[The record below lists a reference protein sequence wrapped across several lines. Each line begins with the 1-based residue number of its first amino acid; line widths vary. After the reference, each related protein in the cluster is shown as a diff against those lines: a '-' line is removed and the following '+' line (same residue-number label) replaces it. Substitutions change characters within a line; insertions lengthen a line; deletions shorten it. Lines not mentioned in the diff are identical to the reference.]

1 MKKTLTIVVAILIQM
16 SAFAQGVD
24 DANLFSQTYYQ
35 GTAKALGMGNAMG
48 AVGGDMTAVCINPAG
63 MGIYRSRELTMS
75 CNFLDNY
82 SNSTYYGD
90 KKDGNIFRFS
100 IPNLG
105 FVFAKERSNY
115 KALRYT
121 QFGFGLTRTNDF
133 NMRTNALGI
142 NPSSSMVDNY
152 LVRMDGYSEDELQD
166 AFPYDI
172 YPAYKTKLI
181 ALYGPPEEPYYG
193 SPVPQGNI
201 WQGQECDFKGR
212 SESWTFAG
220 SANFFDKLFI
230 GISVDLAHTKR
241 FGTKVFSE
249 SRVEGTETDFN
260 RWSFTEDL
268 SSTGWGGNAKVGF
281 IYHATPWFRFGA
293 AFHSPTLY
301 AFSEKW
307 QTTTETEIN
316 WVTNKSLSPESNY
329 EYTFIKPLKCVGSLA
344 FVVGQQG
351 MISLDV
357 EYLNYGAA
365 RFRASDF
372 DYSPT
377 NESIKENLGHTANF
391 RLGTEWYLGGTYL
404 RFGTAY
410 YGSPFGL
417 GQAGGSVKKAS
428 CGISVPVSAST
439 TFDFAYELSHGRT
452 FNTLYD
458 AGELGIESVTHSH
471 YRHLLLTTLK
481 IRF

>member
-1 MKKTLTIVVAILIQM
+1 MKKILTIAFVLLIPVAM
-16 SAFAQGVD
+16 FAQGVD
-24 DANLFSQTYYQ
+24 DASLYTQTFYQ

-63 MGIYRSRELTMS
+63 MGIYRSSEITASL
-75 CNFLDNY
+75 NLLDNY

-152 LVRMDGYSEDELQD
+152 LARMDGIPKDKLQD
-166 AFPYDI
+166 AFPFDI
-172 YPAYKTKLI
+172 YPAYNTELI
-181 ALYGPPEEPYYG
+181 TLYAPPEESYYS

-241 FGTKVFSE
+241 FGTKVFKE

-260 RWSFTEDL
+260 QWSFTEDL

-329 EYTFIKPLKCVGSLA
+329 EYTFISPLKCLGSLA

-377 NESIKENLGHTANF
+377 NENIKENLGHTANF

-458 AGELGIESVTHSH
+458 AGDLGIESVTHSH